1 MIWSAGGGRDG
12 GGVKKEEEDGEE
24 GSGEV
29 DVNEVGQET
38 KSESQNEANN
48 IFLRFDFDFKI
59 GKLASASLSNDD
71 GGCALRGALALVGS
85 ACVLVRGAFAEVS
98 DTISRKCGE

>member
-24 GSGEV
+24 GSGKV

-38 KSESQNEANN
+38 KSESQNEASN
-48 IFLRFDFDFKI
+48 IFFRFDFDFKI
-59 GKLASASLSNDD
+59 GKLAYAPLSNDD
-71 GGCALRGALALVGS
+71 K
-85 ACVLVRGAFAEVS
+85 E
-98 DTISRKCGE
+98 

>member
-48 IFLRFDFDFKI
+48 IFLRFNFDFTI
-59 GKLASASLSNDD
+59 GKLASAPLSNDD
-71 GGCALRGALALVGS
+71 
-85 ACVLVRGAFAEVS
+85 E
-98 DTISRKCGE
+98 E